1 MTTDSP
7 NQSVERTGNPL
18 RGSPVAHF
26 YRWLSIWE
34 RGNGVIMRNGLS
46 VFATIT
52 LSVLIAIFLTGCR
65 DGGSSNEGWSDED
78 KQVLKWLN
86 EPDDPLRPQDYE
98 NTYFAELSHA
108 IEAKKIVYLE
118 YAGTNDIS
126 HRRVLPERLFRR
138 GEHIYLEAFCLM
150 RNQYRRF
157 RLDQIKYLQ
166 VEPNSLR

>member
-7 NQSVERTGNPL
+7 NQSVERTGTRYAARQSL
-18 RGSPVAHF
+18 SSIVR
-26 YRWLSIWE
+26 LSIWE

-46 VFATIT
+46 VFATII
-52 LSVLIAIFLTGCR
+52 LSVLIAIFLTGCG

-86 EPDDPLRPQDYE
+86 KPDDPLRPQDYE

>member
-1 MTTDSP
+1 
-7 NQSVERTGNPL
+7 
-18 RGSPVAHF
+18 
-26 YRWLSIWE
+26 
-34 RGNGVIMRNGLS
+34 MRNGLS
-46 VFATIT
+46 VFATII
-52 LSVLIAIFLTGCR
+52 LSVLIAIFLTGCG

-86 EPDDPLRPQDYE
+86 KPDDPLRPQDYE

-118 YAGTNDIS
+118 YAGTKEIS
-126 HRRVLPERLFRR
+126 HRQVLPERLFRR

-157 RLDQIKYLQ
+157 RLDRIKYLQ
-166 VEPNSLR
+166 VESNSLGEK